1 MAAQGP
7 RSASLRAPSSAA
19 GAFQLTLVAMQPP
32 SQEDLTADQEAAVQ
46 AEILAEVHRLRLHP
60 NFEQLRRILVVDLP
74 PDLHL
79 FFQLT
84 AAAYPHSGTLFDG
97 VRAESGEEAARRMF
111 NLLNGG
117 VQEGARS
124 AIYHLGRL
132 QALEQEVRRECPS
145 LLAEPD
151 HATATRLAS

>member
-132 QALEQEVRRECPS
+132 QALEQEVRRLGTEMM
-145 LLAEPD
+145 
-151 HATATRLAS
+151 ASVK